1 MKNEFEKRKPTAVQ
15 IVIATILSRIKE
27 GRYIPGQYLIAGDLM
42 EELKL
47 SKAPVRE
54 AIHVLVGEGVI
65 ELLQNRSAR
74 IRSLS
79 MDELIDF
86 SEVWAAVG
94 GVNVRLAADYM
105 HLKGNKALVKQA
117 LKPIIESEKTK
128 NSADFFASVSN
139 LHLVLSEIS
148 GNNYITEMVNRSNF
162 GHFYRHI
169 SGIFPG
175 AHWRRHVDAFQ
186 KITAAILE
194 GKGDVAERI
203 YRKHMQWVIAHLK
216 TAINQ
221 L

>member
-1 MKNEFEKRKPTAVQ
+1 MKADKRKPTAVQ
-15 IVIATILSRIKE
+15 LVIETILTRINE

-86 SEVWAAVG
+86 SEVWAAIG
-94 GVNVRLAADYM
+94 GVNVRLAADHM
-105 HLKGNKALVKQA
+105 KAKANQARVKKALSAIVA
-117 LKPIIESEKTK
+117 SEKTK
-128 NSADFFASVSN
+128 NGAEYFAAVSN

-148 GNNYITEMVNRSNF
+148 GNSYITQMVSRANF
-162 GHFYRHI
+162 SHFYRHI
-169 SGIFPG
+169 SAIYPG
-175 AHWRRHVDAFQ
+175 AHWRRHVNAFQ
-186 KITAAILE
+186 KIADAIVD
-194 GKGDVAERI
+194 GKGEVAERT

-216 TAINQ
+216 TATDQ

>member
-1 MKNEFEKRKPTAVQ
+1 MEIKRKKPTAVQ
-15 IVIATILSRIKE
+15 LVVETILARIKE

-42 EELKL
+42 QELNL

-54 AIHVLVGEGVI
+54 AIHVLVGEGII

-94 GVNVRLAADYM
+94 GVNVRLAADHM
-105 HLKGNKALVKQA
+105 HLKGNKVLVRKA
-117 LKPIIESEKTK
+117 LKPILVSETTK
-128 NSADFFASVSN
+128 NSTEYFAAVSN

-148 GNNYITEMVNRSNF
+148 GNKYITQMVNRSNF
-162 GHFYRHI
+162 DHFYRHI
-169 SGIFPG
+169 SGMFPG
-175 AHWRRHVDAFQ
+175 THWRRHVEAFQ
-186 KITAAILE
+186 KTTVAILDS
-194 GKGDVAERI
+194 KGDVAERI

>member
-79 MDELIDF
+79 MDE
-86 SEVWAAVG
+86 
-94 GVNVRLAADYM
+94 
-105 HLKGNKALVKQA
+105 ALSDKCELV
-117 LKPIIESEKTK
+117 
-128 NSADFFASVSN
+128 SA
-139 LHLVLSEIS
+139 
-148 GNNYITEMVNRSNF
+148 
-162 GHFYRHI
+162 
-169 SGIFPG
+169 
-175 AHWRRHVDAFQ
+175 WQ
-186 KITAAILE
+186 
-194 GKGDVAERI
+194 
-203 YRKHMQWVIAHLK
+203 
-216 TAINQ
+216 
-221 L
+221 

>member
-1 MKNEFEKRKPTAVQ
+1 MTAKKRKPTAVQ
-15 IVIATILSRIKE
+15 LVIETIMSRIKE

-74 IRSLS
+74 IRRLS

-86 SEVWAAVG
+86 SEVWAAIG
-94 GVNVRLAADYM
+94 GVNVRLAADSM
-105 HLKGNKALVKQA
+105 KLKANQARVKQA
-117 LKPIIESEKTK
+117 LKPILESEKTK
-128 NSADFFASVSN
+128 NGANYFAAVSN
-139 LHLVLSEIS
+139 FHLILSEIS
-148 GNNYITEMVNRSNF
+148 GNTHITQMVNRSNF

-169 SGIFPG
+169 SGIYPG
-175 AHWRRHVDAFQ
+175 THWRRHVDAFQ
-186 KITAAILE
+186 KITVTILA
-194 GKGDVAERI
+194 GKGDTAERI

-216 TAINQ
+216 TAQDQ